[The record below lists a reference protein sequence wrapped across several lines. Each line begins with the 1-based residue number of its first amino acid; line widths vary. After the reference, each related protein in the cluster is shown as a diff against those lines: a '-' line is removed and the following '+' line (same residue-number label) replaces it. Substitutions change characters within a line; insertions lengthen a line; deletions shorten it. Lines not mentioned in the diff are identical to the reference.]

1 MTPLLILDDCF
12 SAVDTETEEHILAGL
27 KRIRTNQTTMLVSHR
42 VSTARH
48 ADRIIVLEDGQI
60 IESGTHQELIKLSG
74 FYAGLE
80 QTQGSNARLT
90 KELAT

>member
-1 MTPLLILDDCF
+1 
-12 SAVDTETEEHILAGL
+12 
-27 KRIRTNQTTMLVSHR
+27 MLVSHR

>member
-27 KRIRTNQTTMLVSHR
+27 KRIRASQTTMLVSHR

-48 ADRIIVLEDGQI
+48 ADRIILLEDGQI
-60 IESGTHQELIKLSG
+60 IESGTHQELILLGG

-80 QTQGSNARLT
+80 QAQGNKARLT
-90 KELAT
+90 EELAT